1 MVCGDLNG
9 KEIQKKKKKKEIYVF
24 VELTL
29 PHSRNEHDIIKEP
42 YSKKNKTQKTQ
53 TQARF

>member
-9 KEIQKKKKKKEIYVF
+9 KEIQKKKEIYVF

-29 PHSRNEHDIIKEP
+29 PHSRNEHNIIREP
-42 YSKKNKTQKTQ
+42 YSEKNKTQKTQ